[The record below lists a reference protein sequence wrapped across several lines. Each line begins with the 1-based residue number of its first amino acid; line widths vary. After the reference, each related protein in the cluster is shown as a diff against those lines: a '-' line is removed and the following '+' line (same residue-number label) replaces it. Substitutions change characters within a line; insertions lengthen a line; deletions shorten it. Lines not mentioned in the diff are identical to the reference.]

1 MMAHGDD
8 PKALATT
15 ARIMQAIA
23 CAILLVNLYHFIHP
37 ALQGLG
43 FTHPYLDGFLARLQ
57 ARHGLFTYT
66 LPTKGLAL
74 LFLGLSV
81 FGDHGRPKENA
92 TWKPIYVEIL
102 SGLILI
108 GFNGWILE
116 LPVAAAAAGAGY
128 AATLALGFGLCAAGA
143 IGVGRMLTRG
153 LGGDDFNVENE
164 AFRQETRLVAT
175 PESVNLP
182 TRFYYRRRVRRGWI
196 NLVNPFR
203 ATMVLGTPGS
213 GKSFAIIVPFIKQTI
228 EKGYV
233 QYLYDFKFPDLTR
246 TMLNHLRL
254 YPGGYAKRPRLYIIN
269 FDDPRRSHRCN
280 PLNPAFLTD
289 ISDAQEAAHI
299 TMIGLNRTWA
309 QKQGDFF
316 VESPILLLQAV
327 IWFLRVY
334 QGGRYCTLPHAIE
347 LLNAPYT
354 ELFPVLAAC
363 PDLEHLMGPFMDAW
377 RGGAQ
382 DQLQGQIASAKIPM
396 NRLISP
402 ALYWVMGGDDFTLDI
417 NDPEDPKLLAIGNN
431 PDRQNIYSAALGLY
445 NARVIKLINHKGK
458 LPCAV
463 VVDELPTMFF
473 KGLDNLIA
481 TARSNRVAVCLGLQ
495 DFSQLNAEY
504 GDKEAEKIVSTIGNV
519 FSGAVVGRSAQQ
531 LSARFGKKVQ
541 RRDSLS
547 INSSDTSSSISTQ
560 LDMLIPEAKIA
571 NLSSGVFVGSVAANF
586 TKDLRETQRMRVF
599 HGQILIDEAR
609 KGAEEAHYQDIP
621 IIQPFLDPE
630 GRDIMEEAI
639 TANYRQIKQ
648 DIKDLVARE
657 VERIQADPA
666 LAHLLEADGAQGGGP
681 Q

>member
-116 LPVAAAAAGAGY
+116 LPVAAAAAGAVY

-334 QGGRYCTLPHAIE
+334 QGGRYCTFPHAIE

-417 NDPEDPKLLAIGNN
+417 NDPEAPKLLAIGNN

-657 VERIQADPA
+657 VERIRADPA
-666 LAHLLEADGAQGGGP
+666 LAHLLEVDGAQGGGP

>member
-15 ARIMQAIA
+15 ARIMQAID

-116 LPVAAAAAGAGY
+116 LPVAAAAAGAVY

-334 QGGRYCTLPHAIE
+334 QGGRYCTFPHAIE

-417 NDPEDPKLLAIGNN
+417 NDPEAPKLLAIGNN

-657 VERIQADPA
+657 VERIRADPA
-666 LAHLLEADGAQGGGP
+666 LAHLLEVDGAQGGGP

>member
-1 MMAHGDD
+1 M
-8 PKALATT
+8 
-15 ARIMQAIA
+15 
-23 CAILLVNLYHFIHP
+23 
-37 ALQGLG
+37 
-43 FTHPYLDGFLARLQ
+43 
-57 ARHGLFTYT
+57 
-66 LPTKGLAL
+66 
-74 LFLGLSV
+74 
-81 FGDHGRPKENA
+81 
-92 TWKPIYVEIL
+92 
-102 SGLILI
+102 
-108 GFNGWILE
+108 
-116 LPVAAAAAGAGY
+116 
-128 AATLALGFGLCAAGA
+128 
-143 IGVGRMLTRG
+143 
-153 LGGDDFNVENE
+153 
-164 AFRQETRLVAT
+164 
-175 PESVNLP
+175 
-182 TRFYYRRRVRRGWI
+182 
-196 NLVNPFR
+196 
-203 ATMVLGTPGS
+203 
-213 GKSFAIIVPFIKQTI
+213 
-228 EKGYV
+228 
-233 QYLYDFKFPDLTR
+233 
-246 TMLNHLRL
+246 
-254 YPGGYAKRPRLYIIN
+254 
-269 FDDPRRSHRCN
+269 
-280 PLNPAFLTD
+280 
-289 ISDAQEAAHI
+289 
-299 TMIGLNRTWA
+299 
-309 QKQGDFF
+309 
-316 VESPILLLQAV
+316 
-327 IWFLRVY
+327 
-334 QGGRYCTLPHAIE
+334 
-347 LLNAPYT
+347 LNAPYT

-377 RGGAQ
+377 KGGAQ

-541 RRDSLS
+541 RRDSPS
-547 INSSDTSSSISTQ
+547 INSSDTSSSVSTQ

-571 NLSSGVFVGSVAANF
+571 NLASGVFVGSVAANF
-586 TKDLRETQRMRVF
+586 TRDLREAQRMRVF

-609 KGAEEAHYQDIP
+609 KGAEEAHYRDIP

-639 TANYRQIKQ
+639 AANYRQIKQ

-657 VERIQADPA
+657 VERIRADPA
-666 LAHLLEADGAQGGGP
+666 LAHLLEVDGAQGGGP